1 MDCTAVRWVIALG
14 VGLASASP
22 ALAQFGVASLSH
34 ADGAVTRIHRGAPAA
49 TTINV
54 SLMDGDQI
62 ETANGRA
69 EVAFLDGT
77 VVHLDRHAKVIVESG
92 DKVQVLDGRVSL
104 RTSGQKNYQ
113 VAIAGT
119 KLTVQLGSV
128 IEIVTKADKQD
139 VYLRVINGSAR
150 IESPWGGQQVPDY
163 HSAYVAGPAS
173 APFLTKVVPTQADE
187 FERWALARTV
197 LATSTPLKG
206 TEGGGGVAYP
216 GYYPYY
222 YGYYGYYPTYYAYYP
237 VYYARPVY
245 YSPYYYSPYYPSAYY
260 PSSYYSSSYY
270 YVPPSSYYYNGYYS
284 SNYSTQSSYNERY
297 SWPASPARPS
307 SIFAPRPMASPATPP
322 QTTGTIRRR

>member
-1 MDCTAVRWVIALG
+1 MDRTAVRWVIALG

-22 ALAQFGVASLSH
+22 ALAQFGVASLSY

-49 TTINV
+49 TTIGV
-54 SLMDGDQI
+54 SLMDGDQV

-69 EVAFLDGT
+69 EIAFLDGT
-77 VVHLDRHAKVIVESG
+77 VVHLDRYAKVIVEGG
-92 DKVQVLDGRVSL
+92 DRVQILDGRVSL

-113 VAIAGT
+113 ATIAGT
-119 KLTVQLGSV
+119 KLHVQLGSV
-128 IEIVTKADKQD
+128 VEIVTKSDKQD

-163 HSAYVAGPAS
+163 HSAYVSGPAS
-173 APFLTKVVPTQADE
+173 APFLTKVVPSQADE

-222 YGYYGYYPTYYAYYP
+222 GYYGYYGYYPTYYAYP
-237 VYYARPVY
+237 VYYSRPVY
-245 YSPYYYSPYYPSAYY
+245 YSPYYVAP
-260 PSSYYSSSYY
+260 YYSSSYY
-270 YVPPSSYYYNGYYS
+270 YVPQSSYYYGGYYGGYYG
-284 SNYSTQSSYNERY
+284 SNYSTYSSSRERY
-297 SWPASPARPS
+297 SWPASSAPSS
-307 SIFAPRPMASPATPP
+307 SIFMPRPLASPAPP
-322 QTTGTIRRR
+322 PAASRVLRKP